1 MKSMKS
7 MKTVED
13 LKIRQLESELEKAHD
28 NTRSLAR
35 GASLAVAILCLM
47 GLFQLVRVS
56 NCEEQMKQLKLKSK

>member
-1 MKSMKS
+1 